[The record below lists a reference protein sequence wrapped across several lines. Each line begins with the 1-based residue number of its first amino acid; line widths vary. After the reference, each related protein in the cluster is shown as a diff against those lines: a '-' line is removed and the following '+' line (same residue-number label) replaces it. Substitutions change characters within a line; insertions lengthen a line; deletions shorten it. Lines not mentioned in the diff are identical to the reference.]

1 MNIDKVIAEVAE
13 KTGTILNKEDPLL
26 VAIILNKTIIEEY
39 IKDLEIQL
47 YQSITN
53 VAIKEDLTI
62 TKLHKLLNEKQT
74 LNNQETK
81 RILNQFA
88 DNLQSK
94 LHTIINNQPIIKIP
108 FLGLSI
114 TFIIGIILGGLLIK
128 VIL

>member
-53 VAIKEDLTI
+53 VAIKEDLQ
-62 TKLHKLLNEKQT
+62 LLNC
-74 LNNQETK
+74 
-81 RILNQFA
+81 
-88 DNLQSK
+88 
-94 LHTIINNQPIIKIP
+94 INY
-108 FLGLSI
+108 
-114 TFIIGIILGGLLIK
+114 
-128 VIL
+128 